1 MDTLK
6 EEIECEA
13 YYKHSIQ
20 MALENKFSWTTLA
33 SVFDQMTPTLSQSK
47 DLVKVLLDIIQNLH
61 KRYQEMVQ
69 HEANVS
75 NENNLEGIEKLKKES
90 NFKPS
95 NGFPIQD
102 SVEAEFVEETKEEI
116 DQIEFVQIE
125 DLHHDYKPNSEEQNA
140 SQIQNFNDNE
150 FHTFVGIDDKD
161 IESFAINTLVI
172 DKAYSPEKSQGIKDE
187 NLVEGHESKSI
198 KTPKE
203 GLNSIIP
210 KNEPRN
216 EFECK
221 ICAKT
226 FTKPS
231 SLSNHVRIHRNKS
244 HLRCKYCYKHFPQPH
259 HLKQHE
265 RTHTGEKP
273 FSCKF
278 CNKTFSHHFTLKK
291 HERVHT
297 GQLPYECDQCDKK
310 FTSSSNLVDHKT
322 THSSEKPFECKT
334 CGAGFKRISNLIRHK
349 KIHA

>member
-1 MDTLK
+1 MDTSK

-47 DLVKVLLDIIQNLH
+47 DLVKILLDVIQNLQ
-61 KRYQEMVQ
+61 KQYQELVQ
-69 HEANVS
+69 HESNVS
-75 NENNLEGIEKLKKES
+75 NENDQFEGIEKQKKEP
-90 NFKPS
+90 NLKPL

-102 SVEAEFVEETKEEI
+102 SVEAEFVEDTKEEI

-150 FHTFVGIDDKD
+150 FDIFVGIDDKD
-161 IESFAINTLVI
+161 IESFAINALVI
-172 DKAYSPEKSQGIKDE
+172 DKADSAEKLQGMKHE

-244 HLRCKYCYKHFPQPH
+244 HFI
-259 HLKQHE
+259 HL
-265 RTHTGEKP
+265 
-273 FSCKF
+273 
-278 CNKTFSHHFTLKK
+278 
-291 HERVHT
+291 
-297 GQLPYECDQCDKK
+297 Y
-310 FTSSSNLVDHKT
+310 
-322 THSSEKPFECKT
+322 
-334 CGAGFKRISNLIRHK
+334 
-349 KIHA
+349 